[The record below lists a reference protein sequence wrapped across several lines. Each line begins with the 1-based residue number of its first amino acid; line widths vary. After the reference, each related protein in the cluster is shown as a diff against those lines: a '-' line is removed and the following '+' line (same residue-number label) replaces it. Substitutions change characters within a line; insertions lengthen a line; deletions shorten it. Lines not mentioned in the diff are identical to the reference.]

1 MTKYHRDVT
10 IQLEDEQSIKATEL
24 VRRREIRNAVAQL
37 IVGSTLGLLVFFI
50 IVVAALLI

>member
-10 IQLEDEQSIKATEL
+10 IQVEAEQSIKASEL

-37 IVGSTLGLLVFFI
+37 IVGSTLGLLMFII